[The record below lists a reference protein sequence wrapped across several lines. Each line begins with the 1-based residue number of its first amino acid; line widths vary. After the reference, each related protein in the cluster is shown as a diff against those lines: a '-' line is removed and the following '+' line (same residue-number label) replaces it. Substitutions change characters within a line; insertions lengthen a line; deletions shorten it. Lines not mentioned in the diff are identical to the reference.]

1 MIQMEWETRTHLND
15 IKLTNDIL
23 FTIITIIKV
32 IRITLLKNSKQI
44 SLPTQRVKINK
55 TRTAPDC
62 TGCYPGMIS
71 ESGIIL
77 GVKTGLWY

>member
-44 SLPTQRVKINK
+44 SLPAQSVKHNK

-62 TGCYPGMIS
+62 TGCYPGMRC